1 VGSAERITVFAFL
14 EASLIT
20 SKAEPR
26 KEGNVSDGGQK
37 GAKKIMKYKE
47 KRDRAEEQKKI
58 REKEHPWQEQTGI
71 TPKKDLNENG
81 LEDEWEAFRDENAN
95 GIDDDREERED
106 EEEDYTISR
115 EELEDIEN
123 DGPDLDSLDGLEEP
137 GGDEL
142 EDVSLSDDD
151 IEL

>member
-1 VGSAERITVFAFL
+1 
-14 EASLIT
+14 
-20 SKAEPR
+20 
-26 KEGNVSDGGQK
+26 
-37 GAKKIMKYKE
+37 MKYKE
-47 KRDRAEEQKKI
+47 KRDNRMEEQKKI
-58 REKEHPWQEQTGI
+58 REKEYPWHEQTGI